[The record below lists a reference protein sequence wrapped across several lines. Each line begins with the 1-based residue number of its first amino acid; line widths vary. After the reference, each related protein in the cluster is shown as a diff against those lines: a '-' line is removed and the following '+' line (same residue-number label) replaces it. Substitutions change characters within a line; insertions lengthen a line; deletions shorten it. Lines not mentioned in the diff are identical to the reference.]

1 MKLSPNFFRMKFY
14 FALIIIFILS
24 SCYDKTEKDNCLN
37 QVEFFFILRK
47 SIPLKYAGGINYQ
60 KFSFYRNEM
69 PCLKDTLNSK
79 ITSLDIIIP
88 DNYTSFS
95 LKGKLK
101 CKCVYTYKKSNN
113 NFVSD
118 SIQTGIAQGIL
129 VDKNLWK
136 VVVKIKDFDFE
147 GIISSN
153 EKYNGFRVSSPAGAR
168 CTVNK

>member
-1 MKLSPNFFRMKFY
+1 MKFNPNFFRMKFY
-14 FALIIIFILS
+14 FTLTIIFILS

-37 QVEFFFILRK
+37 QVEFFFTLRK
-47 SIPLKYAGGINYQ
+47 SIPLKYAEGINYQ
-60 KFSFYRNEM
+60 KFSFYRKDTS
-69 PCLKDTLNSK
+69 CLKDTLNSK

-113 NFVSD
+113 DFVSD
-118 SIQTGIAQGIL
+118 TIQAGIAQGIL

-153 EKYNGFRVSSPAGAR
+153 EKHNGFRVSSPR
-168 CTVNK
+168 SLKSE